1 MPSKIIYRAERDV
14 TKFDMDRFLASLQKY
29 DANVT
34 QDRVELLMEEF
45 QAYDPL
51 HVSCLVE
58 VGTAAMTNDAAAR
71 AYYEDHISWT
81 NTTPNF
87 ERLRRIT
94 GYLVGS
100 LERWNDGKRA
110 EERERVKHD
119 VDYNTAAG
127 QFSQD
132 EKDEIEAQKL
142 ENSIASQI

>member
-1 MPSKIIYRAERDV
+1 MPSKIIYRAEND
-14 TKFDMDRFLASLQKY
+14 TAPFDMDRFLKSLQKY
-29 DANVT
+29 DET
-34 QDRVELLMEEF
+34 ITEELVKEYF
-45 QAYDPL
+45 APFAHCDPL
-51 HVSCLVE
+51 HVSCLIEIGVNTMPSDDLAE
-58 VGTAAMTNDAAAR
+58 MYYNDHC
-71 AYYEDHISWT
+71 EWFDTMPH
-81 NTTPNF
+81 F